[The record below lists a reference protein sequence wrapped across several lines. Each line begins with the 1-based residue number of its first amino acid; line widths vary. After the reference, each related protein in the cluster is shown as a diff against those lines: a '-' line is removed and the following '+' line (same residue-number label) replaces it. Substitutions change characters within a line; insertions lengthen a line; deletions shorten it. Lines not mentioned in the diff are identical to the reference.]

1 MYFYF
6 QSDSNAALKING
18 GFAGRLCEPLKIS
31 IDVSR
36 PPYLEFCPINC
47 GEPPLAFFPDEK
59 FIDNPPEGVSVT
71 DLRGGY
77 FVAFDFVAVRGRY
90 GVIEQKKFSD
100 AVITVFNDK
109 GFKLSIET
117 PADFYAESL
126 PFAATSAEI
135 SRKFVDGNDVIIVFF
150 PSERYLCV
158 YSAGKVKK
166 LFSRE
171 IDGFDLKNGFC
182 TTERKK
188 DVAKHEIKIRW
199 DCSAEFKEIS
209 REVSHAADFRKE
221 AVYPKILPYAFAE
234 EFAAGGDYAFY
245 LSENVKKNA
254 DKLAGFFGEFI
265 GVCVPPSFRDYRE
278 IGFIRKLR
286 ERKYVV
292 DYYILETEND
302 KITNIKKVD

>member
-6 QSDSNAALKING
+6 QSNVDAALKING

-31 IDVSR
+31 IDASR
-36 PPYLEFCPINC
+36 PPFLEFCPLNC
-47 GEPPLAFFPDEK
+47 AAPPTAFFPDEN
-59 FIDNPPEGVSVT
+59 FTDNPPEGVIVT

-77 FVAFDFVAVRGRY
+77 FVAFDNVAVRGEY

-100 AVITVFNDK
+100 AVITVFCDN
-109 GFKLSIET
+109 GYKLSIET
-117 PADFYAESL
+117 PADFYTEGL

-135 SRKFVDGNDVIIVFF
+135 SREFIDGNDVIVVFF
-150 PSERYLCV
+150 PTERYLCA

-166 LFSRE
+166 LFSRVA
-171 IDGFDLKNGFC
+171 DGYDVKNGFC
-182 TTERKK
+182 TVERKK

-221 AVYPKILPYAFAE
+221 AVCPKILPYAFAE
-234 EFAAGGDYAFY
+234 EFAAGGDYTFY
-245 LSENVKKNA
+245 LAENVKKNA
-254 DKLAGFFGEFI
+254 DKLAEFFGEFI

-278 IGFIRKLR
+278 VGLIKKIR
-286 ERKYVV
+286 ERKYAV
-292 DYYILETEND
+292 DYYVFETEND
-302 KITNIKKVD
+302 KITNVKKVD